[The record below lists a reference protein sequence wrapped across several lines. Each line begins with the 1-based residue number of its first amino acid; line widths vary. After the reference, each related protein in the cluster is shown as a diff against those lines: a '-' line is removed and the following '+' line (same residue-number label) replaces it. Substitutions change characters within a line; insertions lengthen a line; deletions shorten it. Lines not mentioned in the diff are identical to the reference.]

1 MRTVSFDVPPQEI
14 LSRDSVTVTVDAV
27 GYFNVVTAE
36 LALCSVDD
44 YSHSTRLLAATTLR
58 NVLGTKCLD
67 ELLSER
73 DTISN
78 VMKTLLD
85 EATDPWGVRVERVEV
100 KDVRLPVQLQR
111 AMAAEAEAAREARAK
126 VIAAEGEHK
135 ASSALKEAAHV
146 IEDSPHA
153 LRLRYL
159 QTLNSISAEHNSTI
173 IFPMPISLTTLG

>member
-1 MRTVSFDVPPQEI
+1 M
-14 LSRDSVTVTVDAV
+14 
-27 GYFNVVTAE
+27 
-36 LALCSVDD
+36 ALW
-44 YSHSTRLLAATTLR
+44 
-58 NVLGTKCLD
+58 NVLATKNLS
-67 ELLSER
+67 EILSER

-135 ASSALKEAAHV
+135 ASSALRAASEM
-146 IEDSPHA
+146 ITCSPGA
-153 LRLRYL
+153 LQLRYL
-159 QTLNSISAEHNSTI
+159 QTLSNISAEKNSTI
-173 IFPMPISLTTLG
+173 IFPLPME